1 MDKQDKI
8 LEMLEKLTMEVNQI
22 HTEQTEMQAEQKRTS
37 QRLEGLEADV
47 AEIKTTVAKVA
58 VTQENVVLPRIQLL
72 AEGHTTIQEQ
82 IRNLSVIDRLQ
93 DDVSTLKSAVRM
105 LTQEIEELK
114 AAM

>member
-22 HTEQTEMQAEQKRTS
+22 HTEQTEMSSVLK
-37 QRLEGLEADV
+37 
-47 AEIKTTVAKVA
+47 KVA

>member
-1 MDKQDKI
+1 MDRQDKI

-22 HTEQTEMQAEQKRTS
+22 HTEQNEMQAEQKRTS

-114 AAM
+114 SAM

>member
-8 LEMLEKLTMEVNQI
+8 LEMLEKLTTEVNQI
-22 HTEQTEMQAEQKRTS
+22 HTEQTKMRDELK
-37 QRLEGLEADV
+37 
-47 AEIKTTVAKVA
+47 KVS
-58 VTQENVVLPRIQLL
+58 VTQENIVLSRLQLL
-72 AEGHTTIQEQ
+72 AEGHTGIREQ

-114 AAM
+114 SAM

>member
-1 MDKQDKI
+1 MNNEEKI
-8 LEMLEKLTMEVNQI
+8 LAILV
-22 HTEQTEMQAEQKRTS
+22 EMQAEQRKTTQRLEGLEAEQKKTS

>member
-22 HTEQTEMQAEQKRTS
+22 HTEQTEMSNVLK
-37 QRLEGLEADV
+37 
-47 AEIKTTVAKVA
+47 KVA
-58 VTQENVVLPRIQLL
+58 VTQENIVLPRIQLL